1 MKMSTDPSL
10 QIYYEAPYSLSS
22 LTVSF
27 STCKTWAHRV
37 KSLHKFATRR
47 TQQRERTLI
56 EMKNKKKRKE
66 KLKKKRTKPTPV
78 TAQRPDLSVA
88 TKPRLATKPTFY
100 DPLISF
106 LVDLTRCLPVCPVTH
121 SGLTWPGV
129 PAARLAAKRKNHVA
143 VHRCRSAPVQRER
156 GERQV

>member
-1 MKMSTDPSL
+1 MKISTDPSL
-10 QIYYEAPYSLSS
+10 QIYYDAPCSLSS
-22 LTVSF
+22 LTFSF

-47 TQQRERTLI
+47 TQQLERVLTG
-56 EMKNKKKRKE
+56 MKNTTKEKKRK
-66 KLKKKRTKPTPV
+66 KIRTKPTPV
-78 TAQRPDLSVA
+78 TAERPDLSVA
-88 TKPRLATKPTFY
+88 TKPRLATKPTLY

-106 LVDLTRCLPVCPVTH
+106 SVDLTRCLPVCPVTH
-121 SGLTWPGV
+121 SGLTGPGV

-143 VHRCRSAPVQRER
+143 VHCCRSAPVQGEV